1 MKYNILKKIKIKIK
15 KKIKHRITYLNHQ
28 QQQKKRIKELSRID
42 SQTMY
47 IMCVGLIFLIFSS
60 FTELM
65 IKMKFENLK
74 RKCKFLRGTTKKL
87 GSIRNRQQFVL
98 IDNYFILM
106 LNILLIEYVF
116 HEEILRN
123 LDI

>member
-1 MKYNILKKIKIKIK
+1 MKKIKIKIK

-60 FTELM
+60 FTELMVM

-123 LDI
+123 LNI